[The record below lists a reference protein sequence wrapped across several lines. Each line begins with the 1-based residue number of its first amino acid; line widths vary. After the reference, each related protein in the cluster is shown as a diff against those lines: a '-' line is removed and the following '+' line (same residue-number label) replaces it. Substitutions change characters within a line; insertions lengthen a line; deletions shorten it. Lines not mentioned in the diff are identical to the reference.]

1 MLNSSA
7 INCICIFDVSSSPN
21 AGENGTPSSPKN
33 WGMARCLALTMQRW
47 EPRSLS
53 WYLYQWSWVTWMT
66 WMLFLYVH
74 KVCVYIYMAI
84 DKWSEVVSQ
93 HYWNHMKITQ
103 IRFIHVATHSGC
115 GAPGVSLPR
124 PSLPLAAA
132 GRCQAA
138 DGRNNLSMLRV
149 MKDIRKLHSFSHGFV
164 VWIFTEIIQVRTKHL
179 KSCRFKVITS
189 ALQWCVDCLVGLCIP
204 NLWMKCAM
212 CYVGSFGQVLTF
224 RYRTWRLQLMCLV
237 CRFSL

>member
-74 KVCVYIYMAI
+74 KVCVYIYIWLLINDPKLSPNIIEITWKSHRFDLFTSPHTPDAGLQEFHCRDQVFHLRQLVDARQQMGGTTFPC
-84 DKWSEVVSQ
+84 WGL
-93 HYWNHMKITQ
+93 WKI
-103 IRFIHVATHSGC
+103 
-115 GAPGVSLPR
+115 
-124 PSLPLAAA
+124 
-132 GRCQAA
+132 
-138 DGRNNLSMLRV
+138 
-149 MKDIRKLHSFSHGFV
+149 
-164 VWIFTEIIQVRTKHL
+164 
-179 KSCRFKVITS
+179 
-189 ALQWCVDCLVGLCIP
+189 
-204 NLWMKCAM
+204 
-212 CYVGSFGQVLTF
+212 
-224 RYRTWRLQLMCLV
+224 
-237 CRFSL
+237 